1 LNGLYKGLELGT
13 TRHSEHSDCVL
24 DCLCYAT
31 AAGPKGNAG
40 RSSYRE
46 GLRSRIDRNLSH
58 AEPKDFGSPHP
69 ARDYHTSVAQSVTN
83 FFKRILGS
91 KKKVELTRRQM
102 ELQKE
107 TKAIEKLNQDL
118 DDTAWRINNLLDE
131 ITGIKKDGDK

>member
-1 LNGLYKGLELGT
+1 
-13 TRHSEHSDCVL
+13 
-24 DCLCYAT
+24 
-31 AAGPKGNAG
+31 
-40 RSSYRE
+40 
-46 GLRSRIDRNLSH
+46 
-58 AEPKDFGSPHP
+58 
-69 ARDYHTSVAQSVTN
+69 VTN

>member
-1 LNGLYKGLELGT
+1 M
-13 TRHSEHSDCVL
+13 
-24 DCLCYAT
+24 
-31 AAGPKGNAG
+31 
-40 RSSYRE
+40 
-46 GLRSRIDRNLSH
+46 
-58 AEPKDFGSPHP
+58 
-69 ARDYHTSVAQSVTN
+69 TN